1 VRFIVISSDPQIVGA
16 AKEGFHPSDEALFF
30 EDWHKA
36 LDGAESADMMFIDL
50 LDTLKEPHKIEG
62 YEEFAAAKMAHPT
75 ASKVPL
81 VLINAPDDYDID
93 SMVGWPDFLFGNIR
107 RPVTSKVI
115 RRMTT
120 YV

>member
-1 VRFIVISSDPQIVGA
+1 VRFIVISSDPHIVGA
-16 AKEGFHPSDEALFF
+16 SKEGFHPDDEALFF
-30 EDWHKA
+30 TDWRKA
-36 LDGAESADMMFIDL
+36 LDKAAGADMMFVDL

-62 YEEFAAAKMAHPT
+62 YEEFALAKMAHPKAAT
-75 ASKVPL
+75 VPL

-107 RPVTSKVI
+107 RPVNSKVI

>member
-1 VRFIVISSDPQIVGA
+1 MGA
-16 AKEGFHPSDEALFF
+16 CKEGFHPADEASYYS
-30 EDWHKA
+30 DWREA
-36 LDGAESADMMFIDL
+36 LDQAAGADLMFIDL
-50 LDTLKEPHKIEG
+50 LDTLTEPHKIEG
-62 YEEFAAAKMAHPT
+62 YEQFAKAKMGHST

-93 SMVGWPDFLFGNIR
+93 SMVGWPDFLFGSLK
-107 RPVTSKVI
+107 RPINSKVI